1 MGGYYPVQIED
12 STDARKIINIISVEA
27 GVSTAPSFVNV
38 TKKKNSVSYRNPLS
52 HKHDSNEFTKQRI
65 REQVNI

>member
-27 GVSTAPSFVNV
+27 GVPTATTFVNE
-38 TKKKNSVSYRNPLS
+38 TKKKILS
-52 HKHDSNEFTKQRI
+52 AIRI
-65 REQVNI
+65 LCHTNMIQTNLRSKGYGSK